1 ELTALDLDARL
12 RRRRAV
18 GEDLL
23 VAGIEA
29 DQDEL
34 TDVVEESRGRQL
46 VATGDVG
53 EAGEVLG
60 GMAGRDGMTA
70 EALRK
75 ARPRGRGL
83 KQRVGRKRS
92 GDGADPRRRQR
103 LDGV

>member
-1 ELTALDLDARL
+1 MALDRAGDDRRQAPAAGEDAADDRVVHAEMMELDVDARL
-12 RRRRAV
+12 GRRRAV

-34 TDVVEESRGRQL
+34 TDIVEESRGRQL

-60 GMAGRDGMTA
+60 GMGGGARTTG
-70 EALRK
+70 E
-75 ARPRGRGL
+75 RPR
-83 KQRVGRKRS
+83 
-92 GDGADPRRRQR
+92 
-103 LDGV
+103 